1 MTIDDLHSQKL
12 ILFECIS
19 GSRAYGTDTPQS
31 DTDIRGVFAVPK
43 RDLFGF
49 GYVDQVNDRT
59 NDVVFYELRR
69 FAELLAKNNPNM
81 LELLCAPADCVLHRH
96 PLMDRLTPDLF
107 LSKLCRDSFAGYAIS
122 QIKKARGLNKKIMNP
137 MSEERKSLLNFCY
150 VLVGQGSQPLS
161 DWLEKQGRIGSP
173 MVPEQCGLVS
183 VAHARDTYALF
194 YDKLGVLGYRGIV
207 QPGDDA
213 TEVSVSSVPEG
224 EEPMA
229 YLYVNHDGYSSHC
242 KDYRQYWEWVEKRND
257 ARYQNTATADRLEHG
272 KNYDAKNMMHTFRLL
287 DMAAEILSTGE
298 VIVRRPNRA
307 ELLNIRSGA
316 FDYDELIARA
326 EEKVAEIDEIAR
338 RSPLPAE
345 PDTTRIE
352 EILIEIRTE
361 WYG

>member
-1 MTIDDLHSQKL
+1 MNINDLHSRKL

-19 GSRAYGTDTPQS
+19 GSRAYGTDMPHS
-31 DTDIRGVFAVPK
+31 DTDIRGVFAVPQ

-81 LELLCAPADCVLHRH
+81 LELLCAPADCVLQRH
-96 PLMDRLTPDLF
+96 PLMDRLTPNLF
-107 LSKLCRDSFAGYAIS
+107 LSKLCRETFAGYAIS

-137 MSEERKSLLNFCY
+137 MAKERKSLLHFCY
-150 VLVGQGSQPLS
+150 VLVGQGSQPLL
-161 DWLEKQGRIGSP
+161 DWLEKREWN
-173 MVPEQCGLVS
+173 PEQCGLVS
-183 VAHARDTYALF
+183 ISHARDTYALF
-194 YDKLGVLGYRGIV
+194 YDSTATLGYRGIV
-207 QPGDDA
+207 QPGDDV
-213 TEVSVSSVPEG
+213 TEVSVSSVPKS
-224 EEPMA
+224 EEPVA

-257 ARYQNTATADRLEHG
+257 ARYENTLAHG

-298 VIVRRPNRA
+298 VIVRRPNRT
-307 ELLNIRSGA
+307 ELLKIRSGA

-326 EEKVAEIDEIAR
+326 EQKVAEIDEIAQ
-338 RSPLPAE
+338 RSTLPDE
-345 PDTTRIE
+345 PDVERIE
-352 EILIEIRTE
+352 KIIVEMRAE

>member
-1 MTIDDLHSQKL
+1 MTISDLHSRQL

-31 DTDIRGVFAVPK
+31 DTDIRGVFAVPQ

-49 GYVDQVNDRT
+49 GYLDQVNDRT

-81 LELLCAPADCVLHRH
+81 LELLCAPLDCVLHRH

-107 LSKLCRDSFAGYAIS
+107 LSKLCRETFAGYAIS

-137 MSEERKSLLNFCY
+137 MSEVRKSLLDFCY
-150 VLVGQGSQPLS
+150 VLVGQGSQPLA
-161 DWLEKQGRIGSP
+161 DWLQKRGR
-173 MVPEQCGLVS
+173 VPERCGLVS

-194 YDKLGVLGYRGIV
+194 YDKSGALGYRGIV
-207 QPGDDA
+207 QPGDDV
-213 TEVSVSSVPEG
+213 TEVSVSSVPKE
-224 EEPMA
+224 EEPVA
-229 YLYVNHDGYSSHC
+229 YIYVNHDGYSSHC

-257 ARYQNTATADRLEHG
+257 ARYQNTLEHG

-287 DMAAEILSTGE
+287 DMAAEILATGE

-307 ELLNIRSGA
+307 ELLKIRSGA

-326 EEKVAEIDEIAR
+326 EQKVAEIDEIAR
-338 RSPLPAE
+338 RSLLPDE
-345 PDTTRIE
+345 PDVERIE
-352 EILIEIRTE
+352 EILVEIRAE
-361 WYG
+361 WYNGVVLR

>member
-1 MTIDDLHSQKL
+1 MTINDLKEKGL

-31 DTDIRGVFAVPK
+31 DTDIRGVFAVPQ

-49 GYVDQVNDRT
+49 GYVEQVNDST

-81 LELLCAPADCVLHRH
+81 LELLCAPDDCVLNRH

-107 LSKLCRDSFAGYAIS
+107 LSKLCRDTFAGYAIS

-137 MSEERKSLLNFCY
+137 MAKERKSLLHFCY
-150 VLVGQGSQPLS
+150 VLVGQGSQPLV
-161 DWLEKQGRIGSP
+161 DWLEKRARADGP

-194 YDKLGVLGYRGIV
+194 YDPSGTLGYRGIV
-207 QPGDDA
+207 QPGDDV
-213 TEVSVSSVPEG
+213 TEVSLSSVPKG
-224 EEPMA
+224 EEPIA

-257 ARYQNTATADRLEHG
+257 ARYQNTLNHG

-287 DMAAEILSTGE
+287 DMAAEILSSGE

-307 ELLNIRSGA
+307 ELLKIRSGA
-316 FDYDELIARA
+316 FEYDELIARA
-326 EEKVAEIDEIAR
+326 EQKVAEIDEIAQK
-338 RSPLPAE
+338 SPLPDE
-345 PDTTRIE
+345 PDVARIE
-352 EILIEIRTE
+352 EVIVALRQE
-361 WYG
+361 WYGR

>member
-1 MTIDDLHSQKL
+1 M
-12 ILFECIS
+12 
-19 GSRAYGTDTPQS
+19 
-31 DTDIRGVFAVPK
+31 
-43 RDLFGF
+43 
-49 GYVDQVNDRT
+49 
-59 NDVVFYELRR
+59 
-69 FAELLAKNNPNM
+69 
-81 LELLCAPADCVLHRH
+81 
-96 PLMDRLTPDLF
+96 
-107 LSKLCRDSFAGYAIS
+107 
-122 QIKKARGLNKKIMNP
+122 
-137 MSEERKSLLNFCY
+137 
-150 VLVGQGSQPLS
+150 
-161 DWLEKQGRIGSP
+161 
-173 MVPEQCGLVS
+173 
-183 VAHARDTYALF
+183 F

-207 QPGDDA
+207 QPGDDV

-224 EEPMA
+224 EKPMA

-257 ARYQNTATADRLEHG
+257 ARYQNTLDHG

-287 DMAAEILSTGE
+287 DMAAEILSTGD

-338 RSPLPAE
+338 RSPLPEE